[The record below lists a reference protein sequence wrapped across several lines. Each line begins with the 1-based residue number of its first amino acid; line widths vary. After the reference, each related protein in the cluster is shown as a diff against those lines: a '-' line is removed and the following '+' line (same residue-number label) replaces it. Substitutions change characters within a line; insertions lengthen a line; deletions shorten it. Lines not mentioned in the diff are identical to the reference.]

1 VIHCVA
7 STFPV
12 RCRRCSL
19 TLVALLPFRQATV
32 RATQRPLVQHDPV
45 RLRCATGIRA
55 GSASVLSP
63 VGELIESYG
72 ISYHQF
78 ADDTQL
84 LVTMKSAPL
93 CRRPST
99 GSPTAPPQSDDGSYS
114 TDFSSTPA
122 SPRWC
127 SWAPLLNFGRS
138 PTSPLSTLLEAVYRS
153 RHNSSLSASS
163 STHACDLTATRETS
177 PGRVTSTSAPFAT
190 CVVLSLTTSPRR
202 WRAVL

>member
-1 VIHCVA
+1 MIHCVA

-32 RATQRPLVQHDPV
+32 GATQRPLIQHDPV
-45 RLRCATGIRA
+45 RLRCATWIRA
-55 GSASVLSP
+55 GSASVHDVYVSP
-63 VGELIESYG
+63 VDELIESCG

-99 GSPTAPPQSDDGSYS
+99 GSPTAPPQSDDGAYS

-138 PTSPLSTLLEAVYRS
+138 PTSPLSTLLEAVYS
-153 RHNSSLSASS
+153 SLHNSSLSATS
-163 STHACDLTATRETS
+163 STHACDLTAR
-177 PGRVTSTSAPFAT
+177 
-190 CVVLSLTTSPRR
+190 
-202 WRAVL
+202 